1 MMTSIR
7 LSNSSDLKSLLVI
20 ENNTNPSPWTEKQ
33 MQSSFDV
40 GHHSFLCEDNNEN
53 VIGFVIY
60 VAVEQEAHLLN
71 IAVDNNYQRKGIGSI
86 LINHLKKQVQAMG
99 INLIALEV
107 RVSNSN
113 AISFYKKHNFIE
125 DAIRA
130 NYYSKPKPEDALLMS
145 VRF

>member
-99 INLIALEV
+99 INLITLEV

-113 AISFYKKHNFIE
+113 AISFYKKHNFVE

>member
-1 MMTSIR
+1 
-7 LSNSSDLKSLLVI
+7 
-20 ENNTNPSPWTEKQ
+20 

-86 LINHLKKQVQAMG
+86 LVNHLKKQVQAMG
-99 INLIALEV
+99 INLITLEV
-107 RVSNSN
+107 RVSNTN

-145 VRF
+145 VRL

>member
-1 MMTSIR
+1 MTNIR
-7 LSNSSDLKSLLVI
+7 LSNPSDLKSLLVI

-40 GHHSFLCEDNNEN
+40 GHHSFLCEDNNDN

-60 VAVEQEAHLLN
+60 VAIEQEVHLLN
-71 IAVDNNYQRKGIGSI
+71 IAVENNYQRKGIGSI

-99 INLIALEV
+99 INLITLEV
-107 RVSNSN
+107 RVSNTN

>member
-1 MMTSIR
+1 MCIR
-7 LSNSSDLKSLLVI
+7 DR
-20 ENNTNPSPWTEKQ
+20 PWTEKQ

-53 VIGFVIY
+53 VIAFVIY

-71 IAVDNNYQRKGIGSI
+71 IAVDNNYQRKGIGST

-99 INLIALEV
+99 INLITLEV
-107 RVSNSN
+107 RVSNTN

-145 VRF
+145 VRL

>member
-1 MMTSIR
+1 MMTNIR
-7 LSNSSDLKSLLVI
+7 LSNPSDLKSLLVI

-40 GHHSFLCEDNNEN
+40 GHHSFLYEDKNAN
-53 VIGFVIY
+53 VMGFVIY

-99 INLIALEV
+99 INLITLEV
-107 RVSNSN
+107 RVSNTN

>member
-1 MMTSIR
+1 MMTNIR
-7 LSNSSDLKSLLVI
+7 LSNPSDLKSLLVI

-33 MQSSFDV
+33 MQSSFNV
-40 GHHSFLCEDNNEN
+40 GHHSFLYEDNNDN

-86 LINHLKKQVQAMG
+86 LINHLKKQVHAMG

-107 RVSNSN
+107 RVSNTN

-145 VRF
+145 VRL

>member
-1 MMTSIR
+1 MITSIR

-20 ENNTNPSPWTEKQ
+20 ENNTNPSPWTKKQ

-60 VAVEQEAHLLN
+60 IAVEQEAHLLN

-86 LINHLKKQVQAMG
+86 LINHLKKQVQAIG
-99 INLIALEV
+99 INLITLEV

>member
-1 MMTSIR
+1 
-7 LSNSSDLKSLLVI
+7 
-20 ENNTNPSPWTEKQ
+20 

-99 INLIALEV
+99 INLITLEV
-107 RVSNSN
+107 RVSNTN

-145 VRF
+145 VRLCLLYTSPSPRDE

>member
-1 MMTSIR
+1 MMTNIR
-7 LSNSSDLKSLLVI
+7 LSNPSDLERLLVI
-20 ENNTNPSPWTEKQ
+20 ENNTNPSPWTEEQ

-53 VIGFVIY
+53 IIGFVIY

-86 LINHLKKQVQAMG
+86 LINHLKRQVQAMG
-99 INLIALEV
+99 INLITLEV
-107 RVSNSN
+107 RVSNTN

>member
-1 MMTSIR
+1 MITSIR
-7 LSNSSDLKSLLVI
+7 LSNPSDLKSLLVI

-33 MQSSFDV
+33 MRSSFHV

-99 INLIALEV
+99 INLITLEV

-113 AISFYKKHNFIE
+113 AISFYKKHNFVE

>member
-1 MMTSIR
+1 MMTNIR
-7 LSNSSDLKSLLVI
+7 LSNPSDLKSLLVI

-40 GHHSFLCEDNNEN
+40 GHHSFLCEDYNEN

-99 INLIALEV
+99 INLITLEV
-107 RVSNSN
+107 RVSNTN

>member
-1 MMTSIR
+1 MTNIR
-7 LSNSSDLKSLLVI
+7 LSNPSDLKSLLVI

-33 MQSSFDV
+33 MQSSFNV
-40 GHHSFLCEDNNEN
+40 GHHSFLYEDNNEN

-60 VAVEQEAHLLN
+60 VAVEQEGHLLN
-71 IAVDNNYQRKGIGSI
+71 IAVDKNYQRKGIGSI

-99 INLIALEV
+99 INLLTLEV
-107 RVSNSN
+107 RVSNTN

>member
-7 LSNSSDLKSLLVI
+7 LSNPSDLKSLLVI

-40 GHHSFLCEDNNEN
+40 GHHSFLCEDNNKN
-53 VIGFVIY
+53 VLGFVIY
-60 VAVEQEAHLLN
+60 VAVEQEGHLLN
-71 IAVDNNYQRKGIGSI
+71 IAVDKNYQRKGIGSI

-99 INLIALEV
+99 INLLTLEV
-107 RVSNSN
+107 RVSNTN
-113 AISFYKKHNFIE
+113 AISFYKKHNFIK

>member
-1 MMTSIR
+1 MTSIR
-7 LSNSSDLKSLLVI
+7 LSKPSDLKSLLVI

-99 INLIALEV
+99 INLITLEV

>member
-7 LSNSSDLKSLLVI
+7 LSNPSDLKSLLVI

-40 GHHSFLCEDNNEN
+40 GHHSFLCEDNNKN

-60 VAVEQEAHLLN
+60 VAVEQEVHLLN

-86 LINHLKKQVQAMG
+86 LVNHLKKQVQAIG
-99 INLIALEV
+99 ITLIALEV
-107 RVSNSN
+107 RVSNTN

>member
-1 MMTSIR
+1 MMTDIR
-7 LSNSSDLKSLLVI
+7 LSNPSDLKSLLVI

-40 GHHSFLCEDNNEN
+40 GHHSFLCEDNNKN
-53 VIGFVIY
+53 VLGFVIY

-71 IAVDNNYQRKGIGSI
+71 IAVENNNQRKGIGSI

-99 INLIALEV
+99 INLITLEV
-107 RVSNSN
+107 RVSNTN

>member
-99 INLIALEV
+99 INLITLEV

>member
-7 LSNSSDLKSLLVI
+7 LSKPSDLKSLLVI

-99 INLIALEV
+99 INLITLEV

-113 AISFYKKHNFIE
+113 AISFYKKHNFVE

>member
-7 LSNSSDLKSLLVI
+7 LSNPSDLKSLLVI

-99 INLIALEV
+99 INLITLEV
-107 RVSNSN
+107 RVSNTN

>member
-1 MMTSIR
+1 MTNIR
-7 LSNSSDLKSLLVI
+7 LSNPSDLKSLLVI

-40 GHHSFLCEDNNEN
+40 GHHSFLCEDNNKN
-53 VIGFVIY
+53 VLGFVIY
-60 VAVEQEAHLLN
+60 VAVEQEGHLLN
-71 IAVDNNYQRKGIGSI
+71 IAVDKNYQRKGIGSI

-99 INLIALEV
+99 INLLTLEV
-107 RVSNSN
+107 RVSNTN
-113 AISFYKKHNFIE
+113 AISFYKKHNFIK

>member
-1 MMTSIR
+1 MMTNIR
-7 LSNSSDLKSLLVI
+7 LSNPSDLKSLLVI

-99 INLIALEV
+99 INLITLEV
-107 RVSNSN
+107 RVSNTN

>member
-1 MMTSIR
+1 MMTRVR

-71 IAVDNNYQRKGIGSI
+71 IAVDNDYQRKGIGSI
-86 LINHLKKQVQAMG
+86 LINHLKNQVQAMG
-99 INLIALEV
+99 INLITLEV
-107 RVSNSN
+107 RVSNTN
-113 AISFYKKHNFIE
+113 AISFYKKHNFIK

-130 NYYSKPKPEDALLMS
+130 KYYSKPKPEDALLMS

>member
-7 LSNSSDLKSLLVI
+7 LSNPSDLKSLLVI
-20 ENNTNPSPWTEKQ
+20 EINTNPSPWTEKQ

-53 VIGFVIY
+53 IIGFVIY

-99 INLIALEV
+99 INLLTLEV
-107 RVSNSN
+107 RVSNTN

>member
-1 MMTSIR
+1 MMTNIR
-7 LSNSSDLKSLLVI
+7 LSNPSDLESLLVI

-40 GHHSFLCEDNNEN
+40 GHHSFLCEDNNKN
-53 VIGFVIY
+53 VLGFVIY
-60 VAVEQEAHLLN
+60 VAVEQEGHLLN
-71 IAVDNNYQRKGIGSI
+71 IAVDKNYQRKGIGSI

-99 INLIALEV
+99 INLLTLEV
-107 RVSNSN
+107 RVSNTN

>member
-1 MMTSIR
+1 
-7 LSNSSDLKSLLVI
+7 
-20 ENNTNPSPWTEKQ
+20 

-99 INLIALEV
+99 INLITLEV
-107 RVSNSN
+107 RVSNTN
-113 AISFYKKHNFIE
+113 AISFYKKHNFIK

-145 VRF
+145 VRL